1 MSPVWCRS
9 KAECRVNAKA
19 EKVSEL
25 SNEPDETDAS
35 RATLSGK
42 ECDTA
47 VRAMGARTVALP
59 YGCSYEV
66 LGIRVRW
73 MDATV

>member
-25 SNEPDETDAS
+25 SNEPRQGQLSDETDAS
-35 RATLSGK
+35 RATLGK

-47 VRAMGARTVALP
+47 VRAMGARSFALRLL
-59 YGCSYEV
+59 V
-66 LGIRVRW
+66 
-73 MDATV
+73 